1 MAWWSSSANSD
12 FTMHN
17 RFCEN
22 GASVFRFRD
31 DPAQCPVYRAGA
43 VIIHSVL
50 KLVAQPGRTRER
62 RRGVSSVAAFLLV
75 FSAISC
81 QTSGDSPKASQ
92 VAPEKVALVPETSKA
107 AGAALRPLVASGK
120 LEGLRWP
127 EFRDVSRDAARFY
140 DGRSY
145 TPAWVD
151 GAGPT
156 AQAKVVV
163 SILQKAA
170 LKGLNPEDYDAS
182 RWPARQQGLGGAPM
196 PEEIARFDLALSV
209 CLLRYVS
216 ALDVGRINPRH
227 LKFDLDL
234 NHRKTDLPEFLSQIS
249 QSGDIVPLLDEVEP
263 QEDGYSRSSQAL
275 RTYLALV
282 DQDPAEKLP
291 IPGKPVA
298 AGDTYA
304 GMALLITKL
313 KLVEDLPQ
321 GATVPEGSVK
331 YENAV
336 VEAVKRFQL
345 RHALAVTGNLGPETV
360 RQLNVPIA
368 DRVRQLQFSLERWRW
383 LPHEIATPLIAVNVP
398 AFRLYGFDEAHHI
411 ALKMNVVV
419 GKAMRSETPA
429 FIGNMTYLVFRP
441 DWGVPPTILRKEIL
455 PPLQKDPGYLSKNG
469 YDLFDA
475 GGKVLN
481 AEQVTAD
488 EIQLLRTGKL
498 SVRQRPGPKNA
509 LGAVKFMFPNDYLVY
524 LHDTPK
530 TELFSRSRRD
540 FSYGCI
546 RVQNPPALAAWV
558 LQSKP
563 EWTSERIQ
571 AAMNGE
577 KSVQVNLSSPIPV
590 LILYGTARV
599 DEDGRVDFYD
609 DIYGHDARLAQA
621 LAKGYPY

>member
-1 MAWWSSSANSD
+1 MKLAKKTGRMRELRHRFSLASA
-12 FTMHN
+12 ML
-17 RFCEN
+17 
-22 GASVFRFRD
+22 
-31 DPAQCPVYRAGA
+31 
-43 VIIHSVL
+43 IL
-50 KLVAQPGRTRER
+50 
-62 RRGVSSVAAFLLV
+62 
-75 FSAISC
+75 FSAIAC
-81 QTSGDSPKASQ
+81 HTSGDSSKAGPP
-92 VAPEKVALVPETSKA
+92 APQMVALNPETAKA

-120 LEGLRWP
+120 LDSLRWSD
-127 EFRDVSRDAARFY
+127 FRDVSGDAGKFY
-140 DGRSY
+140 EGRGY
-145 TPAWVD
+145 APAWVD
-151 GAGPT
+151 GSGPT
-156 AQAKVVV
+156 AQAKLVL

-170 LKGLNPEDYDAS
+170 QKGLNPDDYDAS
-182 RWPARQQGLGGAPM
+182 KWRAR
-196 PEEIARFDLALSV
+196 EEALAGTPLAEQIARFDLALSV
-209 CLLRYVS
+209 CLLRYIS
-216 ALDVGRINPRH
+216 ALDVGRINPQH

-234 NHRKTDLPEFLSQIS
+234 NHRKTGLPEFLAQIS
-249 QSGDIVPLLDEVEP
+249 QSADIVPLLDEVEP

-275 RTYLALV
+275 RTYLALAP
-282 DQDPAEKLP
+282 QDSAEKLP
-291 IPGKPVA
+291 VPEKPVA
-298 AGDTYA
+298 PGGTYP
-304 GMALLITKL
+304 GMALLVTKL
-313 KLVEDLPQ
+313 KLVGDLPE

-331 YENAV
+331 YEGDV

-345 RHALAVTGNLGPETV
+345 RHTLAVTGSLGPETV

-383 LPHEIATPLIAVNVP
+383 LPHDLTTPLIAVNVP
-398 AFRLYGFDEAHHI
+398 AFRLYGFDEPHHI

-441 DWGVPPTILRKEIL
+441 DWGVPPIIVRKEIL
-455 PPLQKDPGYLSKNG
+455 PPLQKDPAYLFKNG
-469 YDLFDA
+469 YDLLDSS
-475 GGKVLN
+475 GKVLN
-481 AEQVTAD
+481 AGQVTPE
-488 EIQLLRTGKL
+488 EIQLLRAGKL

-509 LGAVKFMFPNDYLVY
+509 LGSVKFIFPNTYLVY

-546 RVQNPPALAAWV
+546 RVQDPPTLAAWV

-563 EWTSERIQ
+563 EWTPERIQ

-621 LAKGYPY
+621 LAKGYPYPQ